1 MTFSSNLF
9 LREIKT
15 SLKLL
20 GKVQAENAC
29 FASCA
34 VKLINSNISE
44 KTIEDGLSK
53 AYISGRYE
61 LIDYNGIPI
70 VLDGAHTPNSIRN
83 TVETTKKIFPDWNIT
98 LLFGCASDK
107 DIKDIIPLF
116 DGFVSEV
123 FITKPN
129 FSRAIELEKLQTM
142 FNQLDIACKVFE
154 NSIDAINTILNKTKT
169 DKNLVLVTGSFY
181 LVSDV
186 VSQLSV

>member
-1 MTFSSNLF
+1 M
-9 LREIKT
+9 
-15 SLKLL
+15 
-20 GKVQAENAC
+20 
-29 FASCA
+29 
-34 VKLINSNISE
+34 
-44 KTIEDGLSK
+44 
-53 AYISGRYE
+53 
-61 LIDYNGIPI
+61 
-70 VLDGAHTPNSIRN
+70 
-83 TVETTKKIFPDWNIT
+83 
-98 LLFGCASDK
+98 FGCASDK

-169 DKNLVLVTGSFY
+169 DKNLILVTGSFY